1 MCSATSD
8 DESRGMSN
16 YDTSY
21 IKAEQAYRSAQL
33 REQII
38 GRREASRLRR
48 QRRRQRMGF
57 TTWDS

>member
-1 MCSATSD
+1 
-8 DESRGMSN
+8 MSN

-21 IKAEQAYRSAQL
+21 IKAEQAYRAAQL

-48 QRRRQRMGF
+48 QRSRLRKGIS
-57 TTWDS
+57 TWDI